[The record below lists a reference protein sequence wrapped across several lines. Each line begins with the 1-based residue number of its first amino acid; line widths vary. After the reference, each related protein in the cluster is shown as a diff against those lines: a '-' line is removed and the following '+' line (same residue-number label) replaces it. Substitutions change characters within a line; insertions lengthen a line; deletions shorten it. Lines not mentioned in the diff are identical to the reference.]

1 MSYEYMDFSQKTD
14 ENEVYR
20 RKLRKIKRRIKEMVY
35 ENAALCD
42 QVAQLQDNITVVKE
56 ERRFLLKKLMEF
68 EPPDPE
74 MFRNANQEYM
84 KKQGKKKDGSAP
96 VKVKGTG
103 KPGRP
108 SLKSKQLAQQQAAK
122 SQQPQMVE
130 ITIDA
135 NGYPTQYP
143 FSVGHLTIASLGEII
158 FDRQGFHTEQWIYP
172 VGYTAMRI
180 YGSIRDPRKKTIYT
194 CKILDGGTAPI
205 FEITIEADPDIIISG
220 TSPDSCHATLLQYLN
235 GAIDLRNMAMRP
247 QGDWFFGLA
256 HPTIMTLIQNFPNA
270 KKCIRFR
277 GFEMVGGAT
286 YALDKDNDP
295 ALNFEA
301 LQRYI
306 AISAYHTVPEIK
318 EEPPDEL
325 FEQDAI
331 DNYFKK

>member
-1 MSYEYMDFSQKTD
+1 MAYEFIEYNPKSE
-14 ENEVYR
+14 ENEMYR
-20 RKLRKIKRRIKEMVY
+20 RKLKGIKRKIKEMVY

-42 QVAQLQDNITVVKE
+42 QVAQLQDNIVLVKE

-74 MFRNANQEYM
+74 MFKNSSQDYIKRQS
-84 KKQGKKKDGSAP
+84 KKKVNLEGSAP
-96 VKVKGTG
+96 KVKGTG

-108 SLKSKQLAQQQAAK
+108 SLKSKQLAQQQVK
-122 SQQPQMVE
+122 TSTQPQMVE

-135 NGYPTQYP
+135 NGHPTQYP
-143 FSVGHLTIASLGEII
+143 FSVGHLTISSLGEIVY
-158 FDRQGFHTEQWIYP
+158 DRPGFHSEQWIYP
-172 VGYTAMRI
+172 VGYTALRI
-180 YGSIRDPRKKTIYT
+180 YGSVRDPRRKTVYT
-194 CKILDGGTAPI
+194 CKILDGGANPL
-205 FEITIEADPDIIISG
+205 FEITIESDPDIVISS
-220 TSPDSCHATLLQYLN
+220 TSPDACHAILLQYLSN
-235 GAIDLRNMAMRP
+235 TNDLRNMAMRP

-256 HPTIMTLIQNFPNA
+256 HPTIMTLIQNFPSA
-270 KKCIRFR
+270 KKCSRFR

-301 LQRYI
+301 LQRFI

-325 FEQDAI
+325 F
-331 DNYFKK
+331 

>member
-1 MSYEYMDFSQKTD
+1 MAYQYVEYTQKCD
-14 ENEVYR
+14 ENEIYR
-20 RKLRKIKRRIKEMVY
+20 RKLKRIKRKIKEMVF

-42 QVAQLQDNITVVKE
+42 QVAQLQDNIVLVKE

-74 MFRNANQEYM
+74 MFKNSSQEYM
-84 KKQGKKKDGSAP
+84 KKSKKKTNPDGTAP
-96 VKVKGTG
+96 AKVKGTG

-108 SLKSKQLAQQQAAK
+108 SLKNKQLAQQQTK
-122 SQQPQMVE
+122 SQPQMVE

-135 NGYPTQYP
+135 NGHPTQYP
-143 FSVGHLTIASLGEII
+143 FSVGHLTISSLGEIVW
-158 FDRQGFHTEQWIYP
+158 DRPAFHTEQWIYP
-172 VGYTAMRI
+172 VGYSAMRI
-180 YGSIRDPRKKTIYT
+180 YGSVRDPRRKTVYT
-194 CKILDGGTAPI
+194 CKILDGGSAPI
-205 FEITIEADPDIIISG
+205 FEIHIESDPDVVISG
-220 TSPDSCHATLLQYLN
+220 SSPDSCHATLLQYLS
-235 GAIDLRNMAMRP
+235 GTMDLRNMAMRP

-256 HPTIMTLIQNFPNA
+256 HPTIMTLIQNFPSA
-270 KKCIRFR
+270 RKCSRFQ

-301 LQRYI
+301 LQRFI

-325 FEQDAI
+325 FEQDSSEQ
-331 DNYFKK
+331 YFKK